1 MCVISSASE
10 NHFFPGLTLEIDKR
24 ISFLKMMITFNIIGL
39 SLTLLLR
46 NSEDAASYA
55 LIRAH
60 LNKPQLNTMGK
71 SFNSKDLDYYHSRI
85 FNLYLQPLFSWLST
99 TGRP

>member
-1 MCVISSASE
+1 MCVISRASE

-24 ISFLKMMITFNIIGL
+24 ISFMKMMITFNIIGL

-60 LNKPQLNTMGK
+60 LNKPQLNTMEK

-85 FNLYLQPLFSWLST
+85 FNLYLQLLFIFMVINH
-99 TGRP
+99 R